1 MALNV
6 EAPAKGPRVSEA
18 QKETVVAFMQEH
30 PQLAIRSSELGP
42 RFTAGDRRRLW
53 QQLADQLNTQGPVVK
68 TVEQWQEWWRKQ
80 VFEARRNAAAL
91 AQEQRKTGGG
101 RLHGF
106 HGRVLQLT
114 GTVRLHG
121 VTDLPY
127 QEQADV
133 PTYAMEVVVED
144 EAAGVSTAT
153 PAEDPPRGAAPAERV
168 AAAPVL
174 QHPVRPPRRQRPRRV
189 DTLTTMSSQCARSL
203 EQGDEVLQVLRRIE
217 ASTTRLAVAAERTA
231 AAQEGILEQVR
242 AIAQDI
248 AEHLQQARN

>member
-1 MALNV
+1 
-6 EAPAKGPRVSEA
+6 
-18 QKETVVAFMQEH
+18 
-30 PQLAIRSSELGP
+30 
-42 RFTAGDRRRLW
+42 
-53 QQLADQLNTQGPVVK
+53 
-68 TVEQWQEWWRKQ
+68 
-80 VFEARRNAAAL
+80 
-91 AQEQRKTGGG
+91 
-101 RLHGF
+101 
-106 HGRVLQLT
+106 
-114 GTVRLHG
+114 
-121 VTDLPY
+121 
-127 QEQADV
+127 
-133 PTYAMEVVVED
+133 MEVVVQD

-248 AEHLQQARN
+248 TEHLQQARH